1 MAVPSGGA
9 SGLPGSPIGAVA
21 AGMQQRLDRLPA
33 RLAHQR
39 LFLSIYRR
47 TTQAVGDAVER
58 ACFEDP
64 EWVESWDVTFASH
77 YLAALDAELSGGDK
91 VPRPWRLVFAASLDL
106 PPLRHVLLGMNAH
119 INYDLPQALLA
130 VISDDDFSDPLLI
143 ERRRR
148 DSERIDTILATR
160 MPAEQNELITTD
172 GTTTLDRLLTPL
184 GRLGSRR
191 FLHEARQKVW
201 HNTLALH
208 RSRVAGTAEYAVRL
222 GELEVLSAAK
232 ITDLLGPGQV
242 LVRLAISGFGVSLPP
257 QDR

>member
-1 MAVPSGGA
+1 MAVPSRGA
-9 SGLPGSPIGAVA
+9 PGLPESPRGALA
-21 AGMQQRLDRLPA
+21 AEMALRMDRLPA

-39 LFLSIYRR
+39 VFLSIYQR

-64 EWVESWDVTFASH
+64 EWVEGWEATFASH
-77 YLAALDAELSGGDK
+77 YLAALDAELSGGDT

-130 VISDDDFSDPLLI
+130 VINDDDFSNPLLI
-143 ERRRR
+143 DRRRR
-148 DSERIDTILATR
+148 DSERIDTVLATR
-160 MPAEQNELITTD
+160 MPAEQDELIATDATTM
-172 GTTTLDRLLTPL
+172 LDRLLTPL
-184 GRLGSRR
+184 GRLGSRSL
-191 FLHEARQKVW
+191 LHEARQKVW
-201 HNTLALH
+201 HNTLELH

-222 GELEVLSAAK
+222 AELEMLSAAK
-232 ITDLLGPGQV
+232 ITDLLGPGYVV
-242 LVRLAISGFGVSLPP
+242 LRLAVSGFGVSLPP